1 MLYLLLAL
9 IGLVALLVYVLVI
22 FREVPGAVAE
32 RWGELEQL
40 PADLGKWQPDTESPA
55 ATGAAERGQIREVRT
70 WREPGAGWFGK
81 DRLVRQARYKDP
93 RTGEI
98 TGTEPDLPLTRR
110 RIKARG

>member
-9 IGLVALLVYVLVI
+9 MGIAAVLVYVLVI

-40 PADLGKWQPDTESPA
+40 PQNLGQWQRDDTSPA
-55 ATGAAERGQIREVRT
+55 GKSALERGSIREQRT
-70 WREPGAGWFGK
+70 WREPGAGWFGR
-81 DRLVRQARYKDP
+81 DRLVLQVRYKDQ

-98 TGTEPDLPLTRR
+98 TATEPDAPLIRR
-110 RIKARG
+110 RIKRTE